1 LRCLEDWRQ
10 GGGALDDEAIG
21 ESLYTFGAAYGSAL
35 RTRWRLPLELRQ
47 LIAAIYSLEGGV
59 YARDALVV
67 NLAAQMARLT
77 EHEGLEE
84 LARGKTARLLKVGLS
99 ELTRIRKA

>member
-1 LRCLEDWRQ
+1 M
-10 GGGALDDEAIG
+10 
-21 ESLYTFGAAYGSAL
+21 
-35 RTRWRLPLELRQ
+35 
-47 LIAAIYSLEGGV
+47 

-84 LARGKTARLLKVGLS
+84 LARGKTARLLKVGLA

>member
-1 LRCLEDWRQ
+1 M
-10 GGGALDDEAIG
+10 
-21 ESLYTFGAAYGSAL
+21 
-35 RTRWRLPLELRQ
+35 
-47 LIAAIYSLEGGV
+47 

-84 LARGKTARLLKVGLS
+84 LAVSKTARLLKIGLS
-99 ELTRIRKA
+99 ELTRVRKA

>member
-1 LRCLEDWRQ
+1 M
-10 GGGALDDEAIG
+10 GEA
-21 ESLYTFGAAYGSAL
+21 LYTFGAAYGSAL
-35 RTRWRLPLELRQ
+35 RARWRLPHELRQ

-77 EHEGLEE
+77 EHEGLEA
-84 LARGKTARLLKVGLS
+84 LAAGKTARLLKVGLS
-99 ELTRIRKA
+99 ELTRVRKA

>member
-1 LRCLEDWRQ
+1 M
-10 GGGALDDEAIG
+10 
-21 ESLYTFGAAYGSAL
+21 
-35 RTRWRLPLELRQ
+35 PLELRQ

-77 EHEGLEE
+77 EHEGLEA
-84 LARGKTARLLKVGLS
+84 LAKGKTARLLKVGLS
-99 ELTRIRKA
+99 ELMRVRKA